1 MKGDRLAALVILL
14 GGLAYVREAF
24 AYSGAVVGD
33 VVGPMIYPVLLGV
46 LILILAVFLFLGA
59 RPQRV
64 EGTFWSLHARPLF
77 LSAGILAYVVL
88 MDSVGF
94 VLTTV
99 VFLAVGTAWLGEHSW
114 PKSIGLAVGLT
125 GVLWYV
131 FNRIFEL
138 NLPAGLLGRLG

>member
-46 LILILAVFLFLGA
+46 LTLILAVFLFLGA
-59 RPQRV
+59 RPEQA
-64 EGTFWSLHARPLF
+64 EGTFRSLHARPLF
-77 LSAGILAYVVL
+77 LAAGVLAYVVL
-88 MDSVGF
+88 MDPLGF
-94 VLTTV
+94 VPSTF
-99 VFLAVGTAWLGEHSW
+99 VFLAVGTVWLGERSW
-114 PKSIGLAVGLT
+114 PKSVGLAAGLT
-125 GVLWYV
+125 AVLWYV

-138 NLPAGLLGRLG
+138 NLPAGFLGRLG